1 MYRVLSG
8 KEPAEAVLMKVKRRA
23 GEINWTPTLGIVLV
37 GEDKASEIYVEN
49 KIKKAA
55 ACGIKTNLHKLPATV
70 SEKELLAL
78 IERLNEDRNVDGFIV
93 QSPLPNHIDET
104 KVMES
109 INPEKDV
116 DGWTS
121 VNLGRMFIGMNSFL
135 PATPAGVV
143 RMLEYYNIP
152 IEGRHAVIVGR
163 SNVVGKPL
171 AILLLS
177 KNATV
182 TICHSKTK
190 NLSEYT
196 RSADILIAAV
206 GLPGLIKADM
216 VKKGAVVIDVGI
228 TRIGE
233 KIRGDVEFEEVIKK
247 ADCSPVPGGVGPMT
261 VAMLLNNVVLAAE
274 RKAKK

>member
-8 KEPAEAVLMKVKRRA
+8 KEPAETILMNVKRRA
-23 GEINWTPTLGIVLV
+23 GEIDWTPTLGIVLV

-55 ACGIKTNLHKLPATV
+55 ACGIKTTLHKLPATI

-93 QSPLPNHIDET
+93 QSPLPNHIDER
-104 KVMES
+104 KIMES
-109 INPEKDV
+109 IAPDKDV

-143 RMLEYYNIP
+143 RMLEYYNIQM
-152 IEGRHAVIVGR
+152 EGKHAVIVGR

-206 GLPGLIKADM
+206 GLPGLIKANM
-216 VKKGAVVIDVGI
+216 VKKGATVIDVGI
-228 TRIGE
+228 TRAGE
-233 KIRGDVEFEEVIKK
+233 KIIGDVEFEEVIKK

>member
-8 KEPAEAVLMKVKRRA
+8 KEPAEAVLMNVKRRA

>member
-8 KEPAEAVLMKVKRRA
+8 KEPAEAVLMNVKRRA

-196 RSADILIAAV
+196 RSSDILIAAV